1 MHIIYTYI
9 DVHIY
14 TNNTPLET
22 KKKKT
27 HLYIISQRRNF
38 NENYQRFI
46 ADNENIT
53 TETPRGKFTALNTHV
68 LEGRKKS

>member
-1 MHIIYTYI
+1 MHIIYIYRHT
-9 DVHIY
+9 HIHKQH
-14 TNNTPLET
+14 TFRNQKN
-22 KKKKT
+22 KKN

-53 TETPRGKFTALNTHV
+53 TETPRGKFTALNTHI